1 MSDVARADLA
11 LADERHPQGHEQ
23 DPEEQGDRLVQE
35 LTHLSPGDRL
45 SDARLDATG
54 PDSEVSGPEAKP
66 PPFKRR
72 FDASNAPSAG
82 RLEG

>member
-1 MSDVARADLA
+1 VQDLA
-11 LADERHPQGHEQ
+11 
-23 DPEEQGDRLVQE
+23 
-35 LTHLSPGDRL
+35 HLSPGDRRPA
-45 SDARLDATG
+45 ARLDATG

-82 RLEG
+82 RLDG